1 MIPKILWC
9 VLTIICIS
17 LFVAVSAPAQEYA
30 PIPEQQPEVRKAPE
44 PFARDMALDMLKNV
58 ADEVRKNYYDPKY
71 RGIDFEGL
79 VKDAQARIKQAKT
92 LTEAVSA
99 IGAMVDGLHDS
110 HTFFIPPSKPYEVEH
125 GWRMKYYGDH
135 CYITDVKAGSDAAAQ
150 GLKPGDEVL
159 GWEKFRMMRSNLWP
173 MERAFLGFAPRSATT
188 VLVSS
193 GGAAPREVTVKA
205 SIRELQKDIN
215 LGANGLWDYVRQ
227 WERDEKLYLPRWV
240 EFGDVLVVKLPYF
253 ALPEETMDKV
263 LGQMRKHKAVVLDLR
278 DNPGGYQLRL
288 VQLVAGTIDHEIKV
302 FDVVMRKPE
311 KPVMA
316 KPHNPYTGK
325 LIVLVNS
332 QSASA
337 SELYARVV
345 QLEKRG
351 LVIGDV
357 TSGSVMGARVYS
369 TTTGIGRVVLSAVEV
384 TMSDAIM
391 ADGKRLE
398 KVGVTPDELMLPT
411 AADMAAGRDPVLA
424 HAVELAGAKLMPE
437 QAGKLFPYEWP
448 KFSLLH

>member
-1 MIPKILWC
+1 MIPKLLRCALAIF
-9 VLTIICIS
+9 CIS
-17 LFVAVSAPAQEYA
+17 LFIAVSAPAQESA
-30 PIPEQQPEVRKAPE
+30 TAPEQQSEVRKAPE

-79 VKDAQARIKQAKT
+79 VKDAQARVKQAKT

-110 HTFFIPPSKPYEVEH
+110 HTFFIPPSKPYDVEH

-135 CYITDVKAGSDAAAQ
+135 CYITNVKAGTEAAAQ

-159 GWEKFRMMRSNLWP
+159 GWEKFRMMRPNLWL

-205 SIRELQKDIN
+205 SVRELQKDVN
-215 LGANGLWDYVRQ
+215 LGANKLLDYVLNWQ
-227 WERDEKLYLPRWV
+227 NNEKAYRPSWV
-240 EFGDVLVVKLPYF
+240 EIDDVL
-253 ALPEETMDKV
+253 ALKVPSFSIPEMWMEQA
-263 LGQMRKHKAVVLDLR
+263 LSQMRKHNAVVLDLR
-278 DNPGGYQLRL
+278 GNQGGAVVRL
-288 VQLVAGTIDHEIKV
+288 KELVSGTFDHEVKI
-302 FDVVMRKPE
+302 FDPLMRKSE
-311 KPVMA
+311 KPVVA
-316 KPHNPYTGK
+316 KSHYPFTGK
-325 LIVLVNS
+325 LIVLMDS

-351 LVIGDV
+351 QVIGDLS
-357 TSGSVMGARVYS
+357 SGSVMESRHYF
-369 TTTGIGRVVLSAVEV
+369 TTTGVGRVVRSAVSV
-384 TMSDAIM
+384 TVADAIM
-391 ADGKRLE
+391 TDGKSLE
-398 KVGVTPDELMLPT
+398 KVGVTPDELILPT
-411 AADMAAGRDPVLA
+411 AADLAAGRDPVLA
-424 HAVELAGAKLMPE
+424 HAVQLVGGKLTPE
-437 QAGKLFPYEWP
+437 AAGKMFPYEWP
-448 KFSLLH
+448 RYMLH